1 MRRVIIRNT
10 STPQAT
16 PIRAVYADTFLLRL
30 RGLMF
35 SPQLANDEG
44 ILLVEDRESTLNTSI
59 HMLFMNFDI
68 TAVWLDSANRVV
80 DVQLARRWRLAY
92 APKSPAK
99 SVLEIH
105 TDHLGF
111 FHPGDQLTFTNA

>member
-10 STPQAT
+10 STPQAI
-16 PIRAVYADTFLLRL
+16 PIRAIYADSFLLRL

-35 SPQLANDEG
+35 SPQLASDEG
-44 ILLVEDRESTLNTSI
+44 ILLVEDRESILNTSI
-59 HMLFMNFDI
+59 HMLFMNYDI

-80 DVQLARRWRLAY
+80 DVKLARRWRLAY

-105 TDHLGF
+105 KDHLGI
-111 FHPGDQLTFTNA
+111 FHPGDQLTLANA